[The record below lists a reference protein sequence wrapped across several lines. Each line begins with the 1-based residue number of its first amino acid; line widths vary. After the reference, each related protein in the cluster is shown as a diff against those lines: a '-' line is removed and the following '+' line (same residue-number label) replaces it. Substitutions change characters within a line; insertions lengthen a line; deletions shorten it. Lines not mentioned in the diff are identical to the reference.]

1 MNNMGS
7 VRLSKKTYL
16 IAAGTV
22 LGIVL
27 IAWVFLIVGI
37 FKKDKKPQKNASADH
52 GIVKYD
58 LPEIPDGYE
67 LVFRKTGFYKMSDN
81 GTKTY
86 MQKWTYD
93 DAGNCLSETEFEED
107 GKTVKSAVESKYDEE
122 NREIKRTEYDGDR
135 NVTRQI
141 LRKYDSDGRLAES
154 VDSAYAYYES
164 DDSLKN
170 LYTITEENVYHYDS
184 KGKKIR
190 QETRVNYCSDYDAA
204 GSYAFTSEWDENGKP
219 LTEGIKDSYGI
230 GVIYKI
236 YRYEYDA
243 YGNLREKAWRWG
255 DSEGE
260 EYIVSERD
268 YYVNENGTQRLIQHI
283 EYSNDTSEPPA
294 GGFGNAKVYD
304 YEGNKQLVRYTKYA
318 DGIPVEE
325 TKYVND
331 SKGNVLHAVTY
342 QYRNDVD
349 RKDITIKE
357 TINTYDTAGK
367 LLTSVT
373 TEDGKIIEEIATGDG
388 EKKTTTYKY
397 NEYGKKYRDS
407 VVTESGNSV
416 KRLDYDENGKITQDR
431 TTEYDSDGNITKI
444 LKYSNGVFE
453 AWHEYQDYV
462 QVESERGETTSKPRK
477 MITRNEDGT
486 VQSTLERQYNEKEKS
501 FIGRIEYKADGT
513 RDESE
518 VGYYC
523 EFDEYGNIAREICYN
538 IPSEGLTTVY
548 VYEYRPFAVKKNSSG
563 K

>member
-1 MNNMGS
+1 MNNRGS

-16 IAAGTV
+16 ITAGTV

-27 IAWVFLIVGI
+27 IAWVILIVGI
-37 FKKDKKPQKNASADH
+37 FKKDKKPQKNASTEP

-93 DAGNCLSETEFEED
+93 DAGNCLSETDFEKD
-107 GKTVKSAVESKYDEE
+107 GKTVVFAVESEYDEE

-141 LRKYDSDGRLAES
+141 FRKYDSDGRLAES
-154 VDSAYAYYES
+154 VDSTYEYS
-164 DDSLKN
+164 EYEESEGPH
-170 LYTITEENVYHYDS
+170 YTSTEETVFYYDE
-184 KGKKIR
+184 KGKKIK
-190 QETRVNYCSDYDAA
+190 QETKVNRSVF
-204 GSYAFTSEWDENGKP
+204 GEEESYAFISEWDENGKP
-219 LTEGIKDSYGI
+219 LTEGIKGAYGI
-230 GVIYKI
+230 GIVYKV

-255 DSEGE
+255 NSKSE

-268 YYVNENGTQRLIQHI
+268 YYANENGTQRLIQHI
-283 EYSNDTSEPPA
+283 EYSNDTTEPPA

-304 YEGNKQLVRYTKYA
+304 YEGNKQLVRYTEYT

-342 QYRNDVD
+342 QYQIDGD
-349 RKDITIKE
+349 RKNITVRE
-357 TINTYDTAGK
+357 TVNTYDTAGK

-373 TEDGKIIEEIATGDG
+373 TEDGKVIEEIATGDG
-388 EKKTTTYKY
+388 EKKTITYKY
-397 NEYGKKYRDS
+397 NEYGKKFRDS
-407 VVTESGNSV
+407 VVTTNGNSV

-431 TTEYDSDGNITKI
+431 TTEYDSDGNIIKI
-444 LKYSNGVFE
+444 LKYSKGVFE
-453 AWHEYQDYV
+453 AWYEYQDYV
-462 QVESERGETTSKPRK
+462 QVESESGKTTSKPRK
-477 MITRNEDGT
+477 IITRNEDGT
-486 VQSTLERQYNEKEKS
+486 VQSTLEQQYYEKEKKL
-501 FIGRIEYKADGT
+501 IGRIEYKADGT
-513 RDESE
+513 RNESE

-538 IPSEGLTTVY
+538 IPSAGVTTLC
-548 VYEYRPFAVKKNSSG
+548 VYEYQPFAVKKNSSG
-563 K
+563 E